1 MAFRNLPSLQ
11 ALRCFEAAARLGSFA
26 LAAEELNIT
35 QSAISHQIR
44 TLEIRSGQSLFHR
57 VGNRITL
64 TTSGHVLAAETR
76 RALDY
81 FSHAYGVV
89 DPKAEGETSF
99 TLAAQ
104 FAITEH
110 CIIPELSSLRACFPN
125 IALKIISLTDLTE
138 TPPDNADAALVYGSG
153 EVAGMVVERVA
164 DEEVFPVCSPGF
176 QAHYPELSL
185 ETIAE
190 APLILHS
197 QATWN
202 LWLEK
207 AGLPILYSKNSVFF
221 DDVALTVRAAL
232 EGHGIA
238 MARAALVRRY
248 LHTGELV
255 RLFEH
260 SVPGIFGYFL
270 AWRSSAIRSNCLPFR
285 QWVIDCLTETTAWQA
300 KGDVRVNG

>member
-44 TLEIRSGQSLFHR
+44 SLEIRAGQSLFHR
-57 VGNRITL
+57 VGNRIAL
-64 TTSGHVLAAETR
+64 TTSGHALAAETR

-81 FSHAYGVV
+81 FSRAYGVV
-89 DPKAEGETSF
+89 DLKPDGESTF

-110 CIIPELSSLRACFPN
+110 CIIPHLPSLRACFPGTT
-125 IALKIISLTDLTE
+125 LKIVSLTDLSE

-153 EVAGMVVERVA
+153 EIAGMLVEHVA
-164 DEEVFPVCSPGF
+164 DEEVFPVCSPDF
-176 QAHYPELSL
+176 SARNPTISL
-185 ETIAE
+185 ETIPQL
-190 APLILHS
+190 PLLLHS
-197 QATWN
+197 HATWN

-207 AGLPILYSKNSVFF
+207 AGLPILYSQDSIFF

-232 EGHGIA
+232 AGHGIA

-248 LHTGELV
+248 LQTGQLI
-255 RLFEH
+255 RLFDH
-260 SVPGIFGYFL
+260 SVPGIFGYFI
-270 AWRSSAIRSNCLPFR
+270 AWRSNAVRSNRLALR
-285 QWVIDCLTETTAWQA
+285 QWAIEQLTF
-300 KGDVRVNG
+300 K